1 MEVGVDGLLPLRGGA
16 AVQQLVEQEPK
27 ADSRQER
34 VQIHLLKTAEMLVQD
49 QVHKNNIVHVK

>member
-16 AVQQLVEQEPK
+16 PVQQLVEQEPK

-34 VQIHLLKTAEMLVQD
+34 VQIHLLKTGEMLVQD